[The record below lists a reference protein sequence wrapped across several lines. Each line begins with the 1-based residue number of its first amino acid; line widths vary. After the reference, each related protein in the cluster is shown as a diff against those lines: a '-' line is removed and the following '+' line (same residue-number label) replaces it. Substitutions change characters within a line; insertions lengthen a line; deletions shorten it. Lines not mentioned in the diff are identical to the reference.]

1 MAEDTDPDD
10 EAPADGLHYVASADE
25 VAPGER
31 VLIDVRGREIG
42 VFNLD
47 GEFAA
52 VANYCVHQGGPIA
65 EGTLTG
71 GTLRANEALEVV
83 YDESSRCLHCPWH
96 GWEFDVQTGEHTA
109 PTRHR
114 VPTYDV
120 VVRDG
125 GLYLRIG

>member
-1 MAEDTDPDD
+1 MADHDQPTDDD
-10 EAPADGLHYVASADE
+10 GDAGLHYVAPVDE
-25 VAPGER
+25 VGPGER

-47 GEFAA
+47 GAYAA

-65 EGTLTG
+65 EGILTG
-71 GTLRANEALEVV
+71 GTLQADENLEVV
-83 YDESSRCLHCPWH
+83 YDESARCLHCPWH

-114 VPTYDV
+114 LPTYDV
-120 VVRDG
+120 EVRDG
-125 GLYLRIG
+125 GLYLRIE